1 MLSFDTDLSNA
12 LKNSNTTAF
21 WVLKLYYNDES
32 AFIGVSDRHRQDG
45 TDIYYGIVGS
55 WGVYRQSLDFFNFTT
70 STANMSVTLINTKD
84 SIKGGRFTDL
94 FATNNFENRKWE
106 LFLNTNETS
115 TLDTAARMIGTG
127 VISGE
132 VDYDHN
138 NIVLTLLNNNTKYHK
153 MIPTATVDS
162 TTYPNAPTNNLG
174 KPIPMAFGDFYEKTD
189 IGTIPTS
196 YFDRLYNFYKGAFP
210 AIVVDRWDVQEE
222 GSEALADSQAL
233 HTLDGENIYLY
244 KNGLYPTLMGTVD
257 VGGNPEIEYRGSTG
271 SIYLPLSTS
280 NLASESVT
288 GSGSVA
294 NEERVGDG
302 SFSAVAQW
310 LANGATTNNSVTNMT
325 FAFPKINKL
334 GIYSAIKLLTKW
346 GTVTD
351 FSAEGASGNFTMTV
365 GSTGIAETNAATNA
379 ETERDISS
387 YFTSDER
394 DAWDFEGSIVYTLNA
409 GSGNND
415 NAAQIYES
423 GVRVDFTFEDIQTYK
438 DEILHEEYR
447 DKIVEVGS
455 FDADG
460 TWGRHGETQ
469 VIKEK
474 VIVSTTPSISF
485 PINIDYIYYS
495 GKGRKYGAYID
506 ADSRNNGYNKGDLLE
521 NPIYIIESILR
532 SELGEYYSGNATST
546 TSNKLV
552 NSGAS
557 FATSIVG
564 QTVYNVTDGTSAM
577 VTARDSGTTLSID
590 ADIMASGESYIIS
603 GLTSDEID
611 YASFDTSGNTSN
623 GLLANIYEDAVAD
636 VKFAFSQFKFINS
649 FDLIQKLAKF
659 CFSYV
664 FISGDGKVKIKTL
677 QSVGDYTSADQTI
690 NFDDI
695 NLNKISKTSLNG
707 LKNEIIVKYNYDIGS
722 KETLSEVTSSD
733 STSQGSTVNG
743 FNKKGSVEFVS
754 NTIID
759 DTTATKLA
767 DAYKGLM
774 KSRKNILEFSTNSPK
789 YNHLEI
795 GDIINFTNFTEP
807 KIYGTEVNDG
817 DTNKYYIIS
826 DISKS
831 ITSANIEC
839 IQVGDVDV

>member
-45 TDIYYGIVGS
+45 TDIYYGIVAS

-132 VDYDHN
+132 VNYDHN
-138 NIVLTLLNNNTKYHK
+138 NIVLSLLSNNSKYHK
-153 MIPTATVDS
+153 RLPTSTVASATYS
-162 TTYPNAPTNNLG
+162 GSKNKNIG

-196 YFDRLYNFYKGAFP
+196 HFDRLHNFYKGAFP
-210 AIVVDRWDVQEE
+210 AIVVDEWDVQGQE
-222 GSEALADSQAL
+222 SKALADSVAI
-233 HTLDGENIYLY
+233 HTLDAENIYTY
-244 KNGLYPTLMGTVD
+244 KDGLYATLTDANNAVSFPSSGTYD
-257 VGGNPEIEYRGSTG
+257 GTSLLDFRGNTASV
-271 SIYLPLSTS
+271 YLPLSTS
-280 NLASESVT
+280 NLAGESVT

-334 GIYSAIKLLTKW
+334 GVYSAINLLTKW

-415 NAAQIYES
+415 NSAQIYES
-423 GVRVDFTFEDIQTYK
+423 GVRVDFTLEDFTEYQEEEIFEGYRYAQRMRNDNERVGYEGYQEFYTYVIQ
-438 DEILHEEYR
+438 
-447 DKIVEVGS
+447 
-455 FDADG
+455 
-460 TWGRHGETQ
+460 
-469 VIKEK
+469 
-474 VIVSTTPSISF
+474 PSIVV
-485 PINIDYIYYS
+485 PAKIDYVYYS
-495 GKGRKYGAYID
+495 GKGRKYGAWVD
-506 ADSRNNGYNKGDLLE
+506 ADSRNNGYNQNDLIE
-521 NPIYIIESILR
+521 NPIYIIESVLR
-532 SELGEYYSGNATST
+532 DELGLSS
-546 TSNKLV
+546 SN
-552 NSGAS
+552 
-557 FATSIVG
+557 
-564 QTVYNVTDGTSAM
+564 
-577 VTARDSGTTLSID
+577 
-590 ADIMASGESYIIS
+590 
-603 GLTSDEID
+603 ID
-611 YASFDTSGNTSN
+611 YATFDTSGNTTN
-623 GLLANIYEDAVAD
+623 GDISSILNDATTD
-636 VKFAFSQFKFINS
+636 VKFAFSQFKFIDS
-649 FDLIQKLAKF
+649 QDFIDKLAKLS
-659 CFSYV
+659 FSYV
-664 FISGDGKVKIKTL
+664 FMSGDGKFKIKTL
-677 QSVGDYTSADQTI
+677 RDLDDYSSVNATI
-690 NFDDI
+690 NFEDV
-695 NLNKISKTSLNG
+695 NLNKISKTALSFV
-707 LKNEIIVKYNYDIGS
+707 KNKIIFKYNYDYGA
-722 KETLSEVTSSD
+722 KQTLSETTSSD

-743 FNKKGSVEFVS
+743 FNQAA
-754 NTIID
+754 TIEIIASQVID

-767 DAYKGLM
+767 AAYKELM
-774 KSRKNILEFSTNSPK
+774 KNRRNILEFSTNSPK

-807 KIYGTEVNDG
+807 KIYGTAVNDG
-817 DTNKYYIIS
+817 DTNKYYMIS
-826 DISKS
+826 NISKS
-831 ITSANIEC
+831 VEAANIEC

>member
-45 TDIYYGIVGS
+45 SDIYYGIVAS

-132 VDYDHN
+132 VNYDHN
-138 NIVLTLLNNNTKYHK
+138 NIVLSLLSNNSKYHK
-153 MIPTATVDS
+153 RLPTSTVASATYS
-162 TTYPNAPTNNLG
+162 GSKNKNIG

-196 YFDRLYNFYKGAFP
+196 HFDRLHNFYKGAFP
-210 AIVVDRWDVQEE
+210 AIVVDEWDVQGQE
-222 GSEALADSQAL
+222 SKALADSVAI
-233 HTLDGENIYLY
+233 HTLDAENIYTY
-244 KNGLYPTLMGTVD
+244 KDGLYATLTDANNAVSFPSSGTYD
-257 VGGNPEIEYRGSTG
+257 GTSLLDFRGNTASV
-271 SIYLPLSTS
+271 YLPLSTS
-280 NLASESVT
+280 NLAGESVT

-334 GIYSAIKLLTKW
+334 GVYSAINLLTKW

-415 NAAQIYES
+415 NSAQIYES
-423 GVRVDFTFEDIQTYK
+423 GVRVDFTLEDFTEYQEEEIFEGYRYAQRMRNDNERVGYEGYQEFYTYVIQ
-438 DEILHEEYR
+438 
-447 DKIVEVGS
+447 
-455 FDADG
+455 
-460 TWGRHGETQ
+460 
-469 VIKEK
+469 
-474 VIVSTTPSISF
+474 PSIVV
-485 PINIDYIYYS
+485 PAKIDYVYYS
-495 GKGRKYGAYID
+495 GKGRKYGAWVD
-506 ADSRNNGYNKGDLLE
+506 ADSRNNGYNQNDLIE
-521 NPIYIIESILR
+521 NPIYIIESVLR
-532 SELGEYYSGNATST
+532 DELGLSS
-546 TSNKLV
+546 SN
-552 NSGAS
+552 
-557 FATSIVG
+557 
-564 QTVYNVTDGTSAM
+564 
-577 VTARDSGTTLSID
+577 
-590 ADIMASGESYIIS
+590 
-603 GLTSDEID
+603 ID
-611 YASFDTSGNTSN
+611 YATFDTSGNTTN
-623 GLLANIYEDAVAD
+623 GDISSILNDATTD
-636 VKFAFSQFKFINS
+636 VKFAFSQFKFIDS
-649 FDLIQKLAKF
+649 QDFIDKLAKLS
-659 CFSYV
+659 FSYV
-664 FISGDGKVKIKTL
+664 FMSGDGKFKIKTL
-677 QSVGDYTSADQTI
+677 RDLDDYSSVNATI
-690 NFDDI
+690 NFEDV
-695 NLNKISKTSLNG
+695 NLNKISKTALSFV
-707 LKNEIIVKYNYDIGS
+707 KNKIIFKYNYDYGA
-722 KETLSEVTSSD
+722 KQTLSETTSSD

-743 FNKKGSVEFVS
+743 FNQAA
-754 NTIID
+754 TIEIIASQVID

-767 DAYKGLM
+767 AAYKELM
-774 KSRKNILEFSTNSPK
+774 KNRRNILEFSTNSPK

>member
-45 TDIYYGIVGS
+45 TDIYYGIVAS

-132 VDYDHN
+132 VNYDHN
-138 NIVLTLLNNNTKYHK
+138 NIVLSLLSNNSKYHK
-153 MIPTATVDS
+153 RLPTSTVASATYS
-162 TTYPNAPTNNLG
+162 GSKNKNIG

-196 YFDRLYNFYKGAFP
+196 HFDRLHNFYKGAFP
-210 AIVVDRWDVQEE
+210 AIVVDEWDVQNQE
-222 GSEALADSQAL
+222 SKALADSVAI
-233 HTLDGENIYLY
+233 HTLDAENIYTY
-244 KNGLYPTLMGTVD
+244 KDGLYATLTDANNAVSFPSSGTYD
-257 VGGNPEIEYRGSTG
+257 GTSLLDFRGNTASV
-271 SIYLPLSTS
+271 YLPLSTS

-310 LANGATTNNSVTNMT
+310 LANGATTNNSVANMT

-334 GIYSAIKLLTKW
+334 GVYSAIKLLTKW

-351 FSAEGASGNFTMTV
+351 FTAEGASGNFTMTV
-365 GSTGIAETNAATNA
+365 GSSSVTESGAITNTETATDA
-379 ETERDISS
+379 SGLFSS
-387 YFTSDER
+387 DKR
-394 DAWDFEGSIVYTLNA
+394 DAWDFEGSIVYALNA

-423 GVRVDFTFEDIQTYK
+423 GVRVDFTLEDFTEYQEEEIFEGYRYAQRMRNDNERVGYEGYQEFYTYVIQ
-438 DEILHEEYR
+438 
-447 DKIVEVGS
+447 
-455 FDADG
+455 
-460 TWGRHGETQ
+460 
-469 VIKEK
+469 
-474 VIVSTTPSISF
+474 PSIVV
-485 PINIDYIYYS
+485 PAKIDYVYYS
-495 GKGRKYGAYID
+495 GKGRKYGAWVD
-506 ADSRNNGYNKGDLLE
+506 ADSRNNGYNQNDLIE
-521 NPIYIIESILR
+521 NPIYIIESVLR
-532 SELGEYYSGNATST
+532 DELGLSS
-546 TSNKLV
+546 SN
-552 NSGAS
+552 
-557 FATSIVG
+557 
-564 QTVYNVTDGTSAM
+564 
-577 VTARDSGTTLSID
+577 
-590 ADIMASGESYIIS
+590 
-603 GLTSDEID
+603 ID
-611 YASFDTSGNTSN
+611 YAAFDTSGNTTN
-623 GLLANIYEDAVAD
+623 GDISSILNDATAD
-636 VKFAFSQFKFINS
+636 VKFAFSQFKFIDS
-649 FDLIQKLAKF
+649 QDFIDKLAKLS
-659 CFSYV
+659 FSYV
-664 FISGDGKVKIKTL
+664 FMSGDGKFKIKTL
-677 QSVGDYTSADQTI
+677 RDLDDYSSVNATI
-690 NFDDI
+690 NFEDV
-695 NLNKISKTSLNG
+695 NLNKISKTALSFV
-707 LKNEIIVKYNYDIGS
+707 KNKIIFKYNYDYGA
-722 KETLSEVTSSD
+722 KQTLSETTSSD

-743 FNKKGSVEFVS
+743 FNQAA
-754 NTIID
+754 TIEIIASQVID

-767 DAYKGLM
+767 AAYKELM
-774 KSRKNILEFSTNSPK
+774 KNRRNILEFSTNSPK

>member
-45 TDIYYGIVGS
+45 TDIYYGIVAS

-132 VDYDHN
+132 VNYDHN
-138 NIVLTLLNNNTKYHK
+138 NIVLSLLSNNSKYHK
-153 MIPTATVDS
+153 RLPTSTVASATYS
-162 TTYPNAPTNNLG
+162 GSKNKNIG

-196 YFDRLYNFYKGAFP
+196 HFDRLHNFYKGAFP
-210 AIVVDRWDVQEE
+210 AIVVDEWDVQGQE
-222 GSEALADSQAL
+222 SKALADSVAI
-233 HTLDGENIYLY
+233 HTLDAENIYTY
-244 KNGLYPTLMGTVD
+244 KDGLYATLTDANNAVSFPSSGTYD
-257 VGGNPEIEYRGSTG
+257 GTSLLDFRGNTASV
-271 SIYLPLSTS
+271 YLPLSTS
-280 NLASESVT
+280 NLAGESVT

-334 GIYSAIKLLTKW
+334 GVYSAINLLTKW
-346 GTVTD
+346 GTVPD

-415 NAAQIYES
+415 NSAQIYES
-423 GVRVDFTFEDIQTYK
+423 GVRVDFTLEDFTEYQEEEIFEGYRYAQRMRNDNERVGYEGYQEFYTYVIQ
-438 DEILHEEYR
+438 
-447 DKIVEVGS
+447 
-455 FDADG
+455 
-460 TWGRHGETQ
+460 
-469 VIKEK
+469 
-474 VIVSTTPSISF
+474 PSIVV
-485 PINIDYIYYS
+485 PAKIDYVYYS
-495 GKGRKYGAYID
+495 GKGRKYGAWVD
-506 ADSRNNGYNKGDLLE
+506 ADSRNNGYNQNDLIE
-521 NPIYIIESILR
+521 NPIYIIESVLR
-532 SELGEYYSGNATST
+532 DELGLSS
-546 TSNKLV
+546 SN
-552 NSGAS
+552 
-557 FATSIVG
+557 
-564 QTVYNVTDGTSAM
+564 
-577 VTARDSGTTLSID
+577 
-590 ADIMASGESYIIS
+590 
-603 GLTSDEID
+603 ID
-611 YASFDTSGNTSN
+611 YATFDTSGNTTN
-623 GLLANIYEDAVAD
+623 GDISSILNDATTD
-636 VKFAFSQFKFINS
+636 VKFAFSQFKFIDS
-649 FDLIQKLAKF
+649 QDFIDKLAKLS
-659 CFSYV
+659 FSYV
-664 FISGDGKVKIKTL
+664 FMSGDGKFKIKTL
-677 QSVGDYTSADQTI
+677 RDLDDYSSVNATI
-690 NFDDI
+690 NFEDV
-695 NLNKISKTSLNG
+695 NLNKISKTALSFV
-707 LKNEIIVKYNYDIGS
+707 KNKIIFKYNYDYGA
-722 KETLSEVTSSD
+722 KQTLSETTSSD

-743 FNKKGSVEFVS
+743 FNQAA
-754 NTIID
+754 TIEIIASQVID

-767 DAYKGLM
+767 AAYKELM
-774 KSRKNILEFSTNSPK
+774 KNRRNILEFSTNSPK
-789 YNHLEI
+789 YNHLEFVEN
-795 GDIINFTNFTEP
+795 INFTNFPEP

>member
-1 MLSFDTDLSNA
+1 MLSFDADLTNA

-45 TDIYYGIVGS
+45 TDIYYGIVAS

-70 STANMSVTLINTKD
+70 STANMSVTLINQDK

-106 LFLNTNETS
+106 LFLNTNETA

-127 VISGE
+127 RISGE
-132 VDYDHN
+132 VDYDRN
-138 NIVLTLLNNNTKYHK
+138 NIVLSLLDNSTKFHK
-153 MIPTATVDS
+153 RLPTATVAES
-162 TTYPNAPTNNLG
+162 TYGGVKIKNAG
-174 KPIPMAFGDFYEKTD
+174 KPIPMAFGDFHAKTD
-189 IGTIPTS
+189 IGTIPTGH
-196 YFDRLYNFYKGAFP
+196 FDRLYNFYKGAFP
-210 AIVVDRWDVQEE
+210 AIVVDEWDVQGQE
-222 GSEALADSQAL
+222 SIALADSVAI
-233 HTLDGENIYLY
+233 HTLDAENIYTY
-244 KNGLYPTLMGTVD
+244 KDGLYATLTDANNAVSFPSSGTYD
-257 VGGNPEIEYRGSTG
+257 GTSLLDFRGNTASV
-271 SIYLPLSTS
+271 YLPLSTS

-334 GIYSAIKLLTKW
+334 GVYSAINLLTKW

-415 NAAQIYES
+415 NSAQIYES
-423 GVRVDFTFEDIQTYK
+423 GVRVDFTLEDFTEYQEEEIFEGYRYAQRMRNDNERVGYEGYQEFYTYVIQ
-438 DEILHEEYR
+438 
-447 DKIVEVGS
+447 
-455 FDADG
+455 
-460 TWGRHGETQ
+460 
-469 VIKEK
+469 
-474 VIVSTTPSISF
+474 PSIVV
-485 PINIDYIYYS
+485 PAKIDYVYYS
-495 GKGRKYGAYID
+495 GKGRKYGAWVD
-506 ADSRNNGYNKGDLLE
+506 ADSRNNGYNQNDLIE
-521 NPIYIIESILR
+521 NPIYIIESVLR
-532 SELGEYYSGNATST
+532 DELGLSS
-546 TSNKLV
+546 SN
-552 NSGAS
+552 
-557 FATSIVG
+557 
-564 QTVYNVTDGTSAM
+564 
-577 VTARDSGTTLSID
+577 
-590 ADIMASGESYIIS
+590 
-603 GLTSDEID
+603 ID
-611 YASFDTSGNTSN
+611 YATFDTSGNTTN
-623 GLLANIYEDAVAD
+623 GDISSILNDATTD
-636 VKFAFSQFKFINS
+636 VKFAFSQFKFIDS
-649 FDLIQKLAKF
+649 QDFIDKLAKLS
-659 CFSYV
+659 FSYV
-664 FISGDGKVKIKTL
+664 FMSGDGKFKIKTL
-677 QSVGDYTSADQTI
+677 RDLDDYSSVNATI
-690 NFDDI
+690 NFEDV
-695 NLNKISKTSLNG
+695 NLNKISKTALSFV
-707 LKNEIIVKYNYDIGS
+707 KNKIIFKYNYDYGA
-722 KETLSEVTSSD
+722 KQTLSETTSSD

-743 FNKKGSVEFVS
+743 FNQAA
-754 NTIID
+754 TIEIIASQVID

-767 DAYKGLM
+767 AAYKELM
-774 KSRKNILEFSTNSPK
+774 KNRRNILEFSTNSPK

-795 GDIINFTNFTEP
+795 GDIVNFTNFTNP

-817 DTNKYYIIS
+817 STNKFYIIT

-831 ITSANIEC
+831 ITSADIEC